1 GESFNINADLVAA
14 AVASRLRVAKLVMM
28 TDTPGVLD
36 GQGQL
41 ISTLTTAKAGQLMDE
56 GVISGGMI
64 PKVGCCLDALEAGV
78 ERAHIIDGRVPNA
91 LLLEVFTDQG
101 VGTVFS
107 AR

>member
-1 GESFNINADLVAA
+1 MYVRSC
-14 AVASRLRVAKLVMM
+14 AVAGTFLAALAGLCLTSHA
-28 TDTPGVLD
+28 DEFYG
-36 GQGQL
+36 GQAADSLQFTSNAATFDS
-41 ISTLTTAKAGQLMDE
+41 ILTR
-56 GVISGGMI
+56 
-64 PKVGCCLDALEAGV
+64 LDALEAGV